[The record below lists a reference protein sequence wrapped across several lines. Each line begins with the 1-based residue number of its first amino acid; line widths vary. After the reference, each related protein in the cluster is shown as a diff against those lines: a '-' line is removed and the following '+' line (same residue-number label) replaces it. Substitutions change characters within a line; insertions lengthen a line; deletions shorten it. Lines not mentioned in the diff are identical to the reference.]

1 MKSLKAIIYI
11 QETFQPNEN
20 ISFNIKNKKHTK
32 FLKLIKRGYN
42 QTLEKNIDIQ
52 IFEYYFNQ
60 IEKIE
65 KDIYKKY
72 RKGINLRNCTY
83 SEAIRKIRDVREARM
98 HEMSR
103 ITM

>member
-42 QTLEKNIDIQ
+42 QTFEESIDIRILFQ
-52 IFEYYFNQ
+52 SNR
-60 IEKIE
+60 
-65 KDIYKKY
+65 KDRRRY
-72 RKGINLRNCTY
+72 L
-83 SEAIRKIRDVREARM
+83 
-98 HEMSR
+98 
-103 ITM
+103 